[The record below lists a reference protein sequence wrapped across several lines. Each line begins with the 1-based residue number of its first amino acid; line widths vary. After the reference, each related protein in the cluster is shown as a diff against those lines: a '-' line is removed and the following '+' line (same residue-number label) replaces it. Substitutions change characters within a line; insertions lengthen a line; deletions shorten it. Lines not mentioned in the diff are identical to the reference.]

1 MVFNMEKLLF
11 NWASIFY
18 TLTFIWALLKSNKYC
33 YLFYFIGIF
42 LNFFSVVICLYH
54 TIPLVPLFEKSRFI
68 PLIYSFVCLLFLKHK
83 HKNVSLSYITS
94 VSCFLSLLFCFFP
107 KDFYLPFLQTKTIFA
122 FLFFIC
128 EIIGVSFYLLCGVLS
143 LQRLVSKNAIFE
155 QSIINNQIKWGIF
168 FQTISMF
175 SGEIWSYLGWG
186 FPIVWDDPAVVGMIV
201 VWFYY
206 ACFLHLYLTK
216 LWTVK
221 KRASMVILGAVIT
234 FVFSYMPELGPFR
247 LPDLAILLH
256 SGRL

>member
-18 TLTFIWALLKSNKYC
+18 TLTFIWALFKRNRYC
-33 YLFYFIGIF
+33 YLFYYVAIF

-54 TIPLVPLFEKSRFI
+54 TIPLVPIFEKSRFI
-68 PLIYSFVCLLFLKHK
+68 PLTYSLVCLLFLKHK
-83 HKNVSLSYITS
+83 HKNVSLSYISS

-128 EIIGVSFYLLCGVLS
+128 EIIGVSFYLLWGVLS

-175 SGEIWSYLGWG
+175 SGEIWSYLNSGS
-186 FPIVWDDPAVVGMIV
+186 PVVLQDASVFSCITI
-201 VWFYY
+201 WFYFIG
-206 ACFLHLYLTK
+206 FLHLYL
-216 LWTVK
+216 LK
-221 KRASMVILGAVIT
+221 KINLHQKDFIILGGMIII
-234 FVFSYMPELGPFR
+234 FIFFIYPETGPFTIPGF
-247 LPDLAILLH
+247 LP
-256 SGRL
+256 

>member
-1 MVFNMEKLLF
+1 MKHLMLTL
-11 NWASIFY
+11 ALIFY
-18 TLTFIWALLKSNKYC
+18 CISCFWSVLKNGEKVSLFFLICAVTPHTLSSFCC
-33 YLFYFIGIF
+33 YTASWPL
-42 LNFFSVVICLYH
+42 
-54 TIPLVPLFEKSRFI
+54 IPIYRGPLFTSCVVAWMALERYRYSYVEYR
-68 PLIYSFVCLLFLKHK
+68 LILYSATF
-83 HKNVSLSYITS
+83 
-94 VSCFLSLLFCFFP
+94 LFCCFYFFP
-107 KDFYLPFLQTKTIFA
+107 KDYYLPFLHSKTIFA
-122 FLFFIC
+122 HLFLVSGVVAKALFFVGSIDAFLFLFHDGNK
-128 EIIGVSFYLLCGVLS
+128 ENDLEYRSFATTVIIGFALWTV
-143 LQRLVSKNAIFE
+143 
-155 QSIINNQIKWGIF
+155 
-168 FQTISMF
+168 SMF